1 MLERIIMGAFA
12 VTTNT
17 SSILTFWSMQQL
29 RLVPRETR
37 NNEMLQHNAQTKLR
51 LCPLPVYAFT
61 AETRRS
67 DAAQMER
74 LTHKLDSF

>member
-1 MLERIIMGAFA
+1 MIDNARAHHNGAFA

-37 NNEMLQHNAQTKLR
+37 NNEMLQHKAQTKLR
-51 LCPLPVYAFT
+51 LCPLPVYAFK
-61 AETRRS
+61 AETGRS

-74 LTHKLDSF
+74 IDL

>member
-1 MLERIIMGAFA
+1 MIDNARAHHNGAFA

-51 LCPLPVYAFT
+51 LCPLPAFK
-61 AETRRS
+61 AETGRS

-74 LTHKLDSF
+74 IDL